1 MLSTVYNTL
10 FSSNETLTNTTQPS
24 SHTPLSNCVCKST
37 ENLVQFLTNRVA
49 ALERRLLE
57 VEDKTKYM
65 TNPDDEDLPELVTDS
80 ESEVDDEDLPELV
93 LSDFEDEEYLPENY
107 DCECD
112 DWDCDCDCDGDGY
125 ECDAETCE
133 CPWNVTVCGST
144 TTITRSCL
152 N

>member
-24 SHTPLSNCVCKST
+24 SHTSNCVCKST

-65 TNPDDEDLPELVTDS
+65 TNLPELESETDDEDLPEVVTYS
-80 ESEVDDEDLPELV
+80 ESEVEDEDLPELV
-93 LSDFEDEEYLPENY
+93 LSDFEDEEYLPEN
-107 DCECD
+107 CECD
-112 DWDCDCDCDGDGY
+112 CEDCDEY
-125 ECDAETCE
+125 ECDAETCD
-133 CPWNVTVCGST
+133 CPWNVNV
-144 TTITRSCL
+144 
-152 N
+152 